1 MTGLTPRYR
10 SALLAMSIAGAAL
23 VMLSTR
29 RYGAGVSPDSVT
41 YVSVARSLVAGRGF
55 VDNNGTPLTAW
66 PPLYPVLLAGVS
78 LITRIDPLVC
88 ASVVNAILFAV
99 VIWLSGL
106 LLSAY
111 VTRSPAIA
119 YLGTAAVLVSPTLND
134 VSVMA
139 WSEPFFIGCVL
150 VFLISVHSYAEG
162 GGTASLVGITLA
174 AAMACLVRYIGV
186 ILIPAGILMILLRKR
201 TMFRMRL
208 LHAACVLVVSVVPFT
223 GWALRACRLSGML
236 LGRHIALKSSAVGD
250 LANTT
255 AGVILQWFLFPWT
268 GRQSELVNAVATAA
282 LASAIVASA
291 LALVSRRDAIR
302 NGRRWKAALGET
314 TPVLLFIVLY
324 IAFLIASSVLAGITP
339 IEPRLVAPLY
349 VPVALLFFFFLDKAI
364 GPPRAATLYRNAR
377 RAVLASVTL
386 WLFVPAVEVGRA
398 SLRRNHEG
406 AGWYSTVGWE
416 ESPTIDFIAHLDP
429 SARAVLYSNAPEA
442 LYVLRNIKARSVPG
456 RRSLQ
461 PEEQLE
467 ALHRLEGVWPEE
479 DSGLLV
485 WFSGV
490 EWRYYKLTPS
500 ELGLAA
506 DIDTLAKLG
515 DGIVYKVSRRPP
527 GKSGNAIY
535 PR

>member
-1 MTGLTPRYR
+1 
-10 SALLAMSIAGAAL
+10 
-23 VMLSTR
+23 
-29 RYGAGVSPDSVT
+29 
-41 YVSVARSLVAGRGF
+41 
-55 VDNNGTPLTAW
+55 
-66 PPLYPVLLAGVS
+66 
-78 LITRIDPLVC
+78 
-88 ASVVNAILFAV
+88 
-99 VIWLSGL
+99 
-106 LLSAY
+106 
-111 VTRSPAIA
+111 
-119 YLGTAAVLVSPTLND
+119 
-134 VSVMA
+134 
-139 WSEPFFIGCVL
+139 
-150 VFLISVHSYAEG
+150 
-162 GGTASLVGITLA
+162 
-174 AAMACLVRYIGV
+174 
-186 ILIPAGILMILLRKR
+186 
-201 TMFRMRL
+201 
-208 LHAACVLVVSVVPFT
+208 
-223 GWALRACRLSGML
+223 ML

-282 LASAIVASA
+282 LASAIIASV

-302 NGRRWKAALGET
+302 KGHRWKAAPGET
-314 TPVLLFIVLY
+314 TPVLLFIGIY

-339 IEPRLVAPLY
+339 IEPRLLAPLY
-349 VPVALLFFFFLDKAI
+349 VPVTLLLFFFLDRSI

-490 EWRYYKLTPS
+490 GWRYYKLTPS